1 VSCRTD
7 KRAEALTAGR
17 PRRGGLVVCLF
28 KRSKRLRVEEIADAL
43 VEAIMGYASH
53 DLTSEELF
61 ERHAA
66 ALAQITVHG
75 ELGRISVDEAIRM
88 VDVLEVFDPEV
99 QYQMLPW
106 LHWAFARIKH
116 DPIGPAGRRIVAA
129 RGLRMLTECAK
140 SALAEGRLEDA
151 AHYVDSPHADTWQA
165 ENLIPD
171 GFWFSSKS
179 EVLRGLGRTDDA
191 CAAARQ
197 GEQAVRDYLAGHDAA
212 VDSDLRQILT
222 EIAEVLN
229 AQAEQP

>member
-1 VSCRTD
+1 
-7 KRAEALTAGR
+7 
-17 PRRGGLVVCLF
+17 LF
-28 KRSKRLRVEEIADAL
+28 RRSKRLRVEEIADAL
-43 VEAIMGYASH
+43 VEAIVGYAAH

-61 ERHAA
+61 ERHAS

-99 QYQMLPW
+99 QYQVLPW
-106 LHWAFARIKH
+106 LYWAFARIKH
-116 DPIGPAGRRIVAA
+116 DPIGPAGRRIVAV
-129 RGLRMLTECAK
+129 RGLRVLTECAE

-151 AHYVDSPHADTWQA
+151 AGYADSPHADTWLA

-171 GFWFSSKS
+171 GFWFSAKAQ
-179 EVLRGLGRTDDA
+179 VLQGLGRADDA

-197 GEQAVRDYLAGHDAA
+197 GEQAVRDYLAGHDAT
-212 VDSDLRQILT
+212 VDSELREILI